1 MSYLKEFIMKNE
13 GLKTSTETL
22 QSSSTPDKQQTKT
35 MKTVSSTMGE
45 IVWLMSQSS
54 IHRYLSLADLEWL
67 LMPPILLRQY
77 KLYRDEGQK
86 PIAAALWAYLSE
98 ESEKKFLSVGRLSP
112 QDWGN
117 NASVNP
123 EKGIMPNAGGTL
135 WLVELI
141 TPFHNET
148 NNHREQIVNDLV
160 NSTLTGQE
168 LKILQLNPETGV
180 KEVKVLGK
188 QILN

>member
-1 MSYLKEFIMKNE
+1 MKNE
-13 GLKTSTETL
+13 GLKTSTKTS
-22 QSSSTPDKQQTKT
+22 QSSPSSDNPQAKT

-77 KLYRDEGQK
+77 KLYRDEDQK

-117 NASVNP
+117 NAQVNP
-123 EKGIMPNAGGTL
+123 EKGIMPNAGGAL

-141 TPFHNET
+141 TPFHNEN

-160 NSTLTGQE
+160 NSALKGQE
-168 LKILQLNPETGV
+168 IKILQLNPDTGV
-180 KEVKVLGK
+180 KEVKVIGK
-188 QILN
+188 QVIN